1 MSLKCHDFDTNEKL
15 ALTYEKWP
23 RHMQPAV
30 LEQPRRYTGSY
41 SASGSPFQLHNVSK
55 LVAILYAG
63 NYRCYHCMYFT
74 YRPAILLLRLSQV
87 IAILHGDRDDWPLT
101 SDVSWKTARL
111 ATRDYSYSIT

>member
-1 MSLKCHDFDTNEKL
+1 
-15 ALTYEKWP
+15 
-23 RHMQPAV
+23 
-30 LEQPRRYTGSY
+30 
-41 SASGSPFQLHNVSK
+41 
-55 LVAILYAG
+55 
-63 NYRCYHCMYFT
+63 MYFT